1 VHLVDTSVWIHA
13 LRPEGSARVRA
24 LLRPLI
30 VAGETAIT
38 DWILLEL
45 MTGLRRNERAD
56 ALRRTLEPV
65 HRLEMSETTWSD
77 AWANAAALRRKGL
90 SPTAADCLIATVA
103 IQRGATLVHCDSDFE
118 AMTAVLPLRTVG
130 WTDEV
135 R

>member
-1 VHLVDTSVWIHA
+1 
-13 LRPEGSARVRA
+13 

-30 VAGETAIT
+30 VAGDTAIT
-38 DWILLEL
+38 DWIVLEL

-56 ALRRTLEPV
+56 ALLRTFEPV
-65 HRLEMSETTWSD
+65 HRLEMSETTWSA

-118 AMTAVLPLRTVG
+118 AMTAVLPLRTLD
-130 WTDEV
+130 WSDEV